1 MASLSSLWHPDLFF
15 VNEMKLPIVNEENF
29 VKISPGGEVLW
40 SKRITKKISCSE
52 CKKESHKGSHQSRIE
67 VTNYGH
73 FRKGGGGSN
82 PLFRYFE
89 IRGNLFLLYIFRHT
103 FFGKRKF

>member
-73 FRKGGGGSN
+73 FRKGGGVKPPF
-82 PLFRYFE
+82 PL
-89 IRGNLFLLYIFRHT
+89 L
-103 FFGKRKF
+103 